1 MTRYHN
7 DLRMVQQRPSEN
19 LPLYQTVFPHL
30 EDTFIIII
38 IIILLFVGNLSNIG
52 IVEYETVI
60 V

>member
-1 MTRYHN
+1 MIRYHN
-7 DLRMVQQRPSEN
+7 DLRMVQQRPSGN

-30 EDTFIIII
+30 EDTFIII

>member
-7 DLRMVQQRPSEN
+7 DLRMVQQRPNGN

-30 EDTFIIII
+30 EDTFII